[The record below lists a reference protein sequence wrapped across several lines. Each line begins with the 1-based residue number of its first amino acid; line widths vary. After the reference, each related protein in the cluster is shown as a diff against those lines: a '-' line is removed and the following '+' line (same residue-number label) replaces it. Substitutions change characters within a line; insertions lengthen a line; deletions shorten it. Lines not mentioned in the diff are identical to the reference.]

1 MNKRLSFALS
11 FAVILLIPTFLFAQ
25 MGGMR
30 GECGHGWMGLD
41 LDDEQQVKM
50 EKLSLEHKLAGVDLR
65 AEQMK
70 LRLQM
75 KEEML
80 KDEPDR
86 KTLEKFAKSIA
97 TNHEKM
103 QMSRIAHMLDVK
115 KILTPE
121 QWKMFVNHHHE
132 MRGMRGEHRCK
143 DRQGM
148 RSERGC
154 REGMRGGMKGDHS
167 CRMGRPRDGSCRD
180 MNQPAEKVE
189 E

>member
-11 FAVILLIPTFLFAQ
+11 FAVILLIPAFLFAQ
-25 MGGMR
+25 MGGMK

-41 LDDEQQVKM
+41 LDDGQQVKM

-86 KTLEKFAKSIA
+86 KTLEKFAKSMA
-97 TNHEKM
+97 ANREKM
-103 QMSRIAHMLDVK
+103 QMNRIGHMLDVK
-115 KILTPE
+115 KVLSPE
-121 QWKMFVNHHHE
+121 QWKIFVRHHYE
-132 MRGMRGEHRCK
+132 REGRRGK
-143 DRQGM
+143 
-148 RSERGC
+148 RGC
-154 REGMRGGMKGDHS
+154 RDHERMMGRGMKGERGD
-167 CRMGRPRDGSCRD
+167 RMMKHREGSRRE
-180 MNQPAEKVE
+180 EKRLDRKADE
-189 E
+189 